1 MDKYLQKLIDD
12 RTVAIH
18 LKVGKHNRPGEDK
31 LITSKSGHTIEVD
44 TIHDLK
50 NMQLHIQNILC
61 KKMFSYYKSG
71 ELRN

>member
-18 LKVGKHNRPGEDK
+18 LKVGKHPRSEEDK
-31 LITSKSGHTIEVD
+31 LITSKTGHTIEVD

-50 NMQLHIQNILC
+50 NMQLDIQKVLC
-61 KKMFSYYKSG
+61 KEMLSYYKLG
-71 ELRN
+71 EL